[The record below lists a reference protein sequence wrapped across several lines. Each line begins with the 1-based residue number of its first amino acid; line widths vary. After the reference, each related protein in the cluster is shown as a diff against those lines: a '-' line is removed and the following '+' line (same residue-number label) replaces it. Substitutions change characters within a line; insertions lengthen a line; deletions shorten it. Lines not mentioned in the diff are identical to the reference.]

1 MHYQRNTEV
10 GIYPLTQ
17 QILTGHWLNTRQYVK
32 GSPHFAPQVP
42 VRASITLLDN

>member
-10 GIYPLTQ
+10 GIHPLTQ
-17 QILTGHWLNTRQYVK
+17 QILTGHRLNTRQHVK
-32 GSPHFAPQVP
+32 GSHFAPQVP